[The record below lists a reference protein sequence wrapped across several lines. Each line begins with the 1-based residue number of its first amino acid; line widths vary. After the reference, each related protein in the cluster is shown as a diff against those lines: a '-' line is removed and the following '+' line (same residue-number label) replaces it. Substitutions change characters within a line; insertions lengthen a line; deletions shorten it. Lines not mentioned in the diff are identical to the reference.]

1 MVNTSAYHLL
11 IHQLQNISM
20 SMVDL
25 MEISYLLWLVAVT
38 FHSIRHHTK
47 VTLKLKLKIEVNTS
61 KIQEEKD

>member
-1 MVNTSAYHLL
+1 
-11 IHQLQNISM
+11 M